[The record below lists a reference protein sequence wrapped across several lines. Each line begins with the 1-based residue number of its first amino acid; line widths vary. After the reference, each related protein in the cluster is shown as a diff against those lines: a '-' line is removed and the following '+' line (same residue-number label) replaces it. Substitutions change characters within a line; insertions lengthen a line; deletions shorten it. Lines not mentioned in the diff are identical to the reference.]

1 MSCAYSVFIT
11 IHIRRSLPCAHHP
24 HCETVMLQDN
34 LPLILHVY
42 SGLSCLQRFAVV
54 RTCQDNRGVSTPI
67 VELVRFERTS
77 CNPPLRTQQGW
88 LSKQWHSPDVCRSLN
103 QFSPVNSTTFINLLH
118 KLERLYAI
126 VFSGVQC
133 PPEGRAPARSRC
145 TEFTQSPITGTASSG
160 YEHVCGLCG
169 NRTRTFSVQERHTPV
184 MLRALFNIYYT
195 TQFLFCQGSIC
206 ISFLGYLFINH
217 LVGVIH
223 KNALLY

>member
-1 MSCAYSVFIT
+1 MTNLYHDSHPAFPAMRP
-11 IHIRRSLPCAHHP
+11 HSLDR
-24 HCETVMLQDN
+24 E
-34 LPLILHVY
+34 I
-42 SGLSCLQRFAVV
+42 VV
-54 RTCQDNRGVSTPI
+54 RQDIYHLRIRSP
-67 VELVRFERTS
+67 VELEGNAPSFGQPVTICHTLTRHFI
-77 CNPPLRTQQGW
+77 
-88 LSKQWHSPDVCRSLN
+88 
-103 QFSPVNSTTFINLLH
+103 SPVNSTTFINLLH

-169 NRTRTFSVQERHTPV
+169 NRTRIFSVQKRHTPF

-217 LVGVIH
+217 LVGVIRM
-223 KNALLY
+223 NALLY